1 MQQPPNSGY
10 PPNEQP
16 PYPSPYTQYPP
27 QLGQTP
33 PPGYPQMPPGYP
45 PNPNQFPSN
54 GQAFPQTPPGYP
66 QQLPM
71 QQQSPK
77 KKNKLAIGCGVVAA
91 VVVLIALI
99 SAVSSGGKSSS
110 TTTSSSTDNSSSS
123 TKNSAPSQSQTW
135 QTTHTYNGN
144 GEKKT
149 ETITV
154 GNDWKIQWS
163 CTPSSFMGN
172 TYNVIVSVYNSD
184 GTPADYAAI
193 NTMCK
198 DGNTSGET
206 EEHTGGNVYLDV
218 NSEGD
223 WSLTIQE
230 LK

>member
-1 MQQPPNSGY
+1 M
-10 PPNEQP
+10 
-16 PYPSPYTQYPP
+16 
-27 QLGQTP
+27 
-33 PPGYPQMPPGYP
+33 PPGYPQMPPGYQ
-45 PNPNQFPSN
+45 PNPNQFPPN
-54 GQAFPQTPPGYP
+54 GQIFPQTPSGYPP
-66 QQLPM
+66 QQLQP
-71 QQQSPK
+71 PK
-77 KKNKLAIGCGVVAA
+77 KKKGLAIGCGAIAA
-91 VVVLIALI
+91 IVVLIGII

-110 TTTSSSTDNSSSS
+110 TTTSSSTDNSLSSA
-123 TKNSAPSQSQTW
+123 NHSASSQPQTW

-163 CTPSSFMGN
+163 CTPSSFIGN

-223 WSLTIQE
+223 WSITIQE